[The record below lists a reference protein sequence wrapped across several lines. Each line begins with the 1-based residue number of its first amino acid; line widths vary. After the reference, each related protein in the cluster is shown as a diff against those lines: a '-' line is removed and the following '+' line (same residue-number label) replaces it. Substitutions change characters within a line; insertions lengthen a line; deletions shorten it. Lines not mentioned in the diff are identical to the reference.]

1 MEPSTSDVPSRS
13 SPVDP
18 QVLQRCLA
26 VTRRTPA
33 GLLTDIDGTISQIAA
48 VPGDARVDPMAR
60 AALERL
66 DRSLALV
73 GVVTGRAA
81 AVAQGMVDLPDL
93 LYIGNHGLERQHRG
107 EVWTQPTA
115 AAGSD
120 CMARALREVAAEA
133 QQRGVA
139 DGVVIEDK
147 HLSGSIH
154 FRLAP
159 DPDAARSVLLPLTM
173 EIAERYDLRVTS
185 GLQVLEL
192 RPSVVVTKGTA
203 IVDLVAQRRLH
214 GVLFFGDDLTDVD
227 GFKALQVLRA
237 SGAVDALLIGVV
249 SPETHPDVLSHTDI
263 VVAGVTGCALLLN
276 ALADALAPRL
286 SIHPDTGTPGEDT
299 P

>member
-1 MEPSTSDVPSRS
+1 
-13 SPVDP
+13 
-18 QVLQRCLA
+18 
-26 VTRRTPA
+26 
-33 GLLTDIDGTISQIAA
+33 
-48 VPGDARVDPMAR
+48 
-60 AALERL
+60 
-66 DRSLALV
+66 
-73 GVVTGRAA
+73 
-81 AVAQGMVDLPDL
+81 L

-107 EVWTQPTA
+107 EVWTHPAA

-120 CMARALREVAAEA
+120 SMARALREVAAEA

-159 DPDAARSVLLPLTM
+159 DPDAARSVILPLTM

-203 IVDLVAQRRLH
+203 IVDLVAHRRLH

-237 SGAVDALLIGVV
+237 SGAVDALLVGVV
-249 SPETHPDVLSHTDI
+249 SPETHADVLSHTDV
-263 VVAGVTGCALLLN
+263 VVAGVPGCALLLN
-276 ALADALAPRL
+276 ALADALAPPL
-286 SIHPDTGTPGEDT
+286 TSHPDTGTPGEDI